1 MMELKEATA
10 ILNHNALIESVDT
23 VQRGHLRIAS
33 AFRYP
38 DGSTVDLFIA
48 NQRDLLSG
56 VGPLTLTD
64 FGNTFLWL
72 DQRDIRPLKS
82 ARRKRLTEDVLETYG
97 VTHNRGALSCTVD
110 KKDLLP
116 GIIRLGQACIR
127 VADLTF
133 TQRVAAQGS
142 FAEEVESLI
151 DDTGLDYEPNAK
163 LIGRDDVIVPVDFLI
178 RAPRMETAVFT
189 LPAESSY
196 PSAAKTRAN
205 EVFARCYDLR
215 DWQGHRVAALD
226 DRRVLYREDDLGRI
240 RDVATVIPIS
250 DPSMLRELLLAA
262 A

>member
-1 MMELKEATA
+1 MELSEAKK
-10 ILNHNALIESVDT
+10 ILSHNALIETVDT
-23 VQRGHLRIAS
+23 VPKGHLRLAS

-48 NQRDLLSG
+48 RPHDVLSEF
-56 VGPLTLTD
+56 GPLTLTD

-72 DQRDIRPLKS
+72 DQLDIRPLKS

-97 VTHNRGALSCTVD
+97 VTHSRGALSCAVD

-127 VADLTF
+127 IADLTF
-133 TQRVAAQGS
+133 TQRLTAQGS

-151 DDTGLDYEPNAK
+151 DDTGLAYEPNAK
-163 LIGRDDVIVPVDFLI
+163 LVGRGDVIVPVDFLI
-178 RAPRMETAVFT
+178 RASRLETAVFT

-196 PSAAKTRAN
+196 SNVAKTRAN

-215 DWQGHRVAALD
+215 DWPGQRVAALD
-226 DRRVLYREDDLGRI
+226 DRRPLYRDDDIDRI
-240 RDVATVIPIS
+240 REVATVIPIS
-250 DPSMLRELLLAA
+250 EAGIMRELLLAA